1 MTIELGVLGV
11 GHLASGVLK
20 GVFDHGILAP
30 EEVLLADQ
38 DPARLSSFAERG
50 CVVCSDNAQLRSA
63 PRILMAVR
71 PQSMHAAAA
80 SLGVLDDS
88 HLLISV
94 MAGIGASEVQAAC
107 GGACRV
113 VRVMPNTAAAIGQS
127 MTLIAA
133 GVGATDEELHWVTTL
148 FDAVGRTCVIDES
161 LMSAATAVCG
171 SGPGWLKL
179 FALAMVKGACDVGFD
194 AQTADVLVRQTLH
207 GAASALQSSDQSIE
221 ALIES
226 VATSGGT
233 TEAGLE
239 VMRSN
244 GFEEAVRRGV
254 IAARD
259 RGDELSG

>member
-20 GVFDHGILAP
+20 GVFDHGILSP
-30 EEVLLADQ
+30 GEVVVSDLHLERVSPFAD
-38 DPARLSSFAERG
+38 LG
-50 CVVCSDNAQLRSA
+50 CVVGSDDTPLRSA

-71 PQSMHAAAA
+71 PQSMHDAAAT
-80 SLGVLDDS
+80 LGLLEQS

-94 MAGIGASEVQAAC
+94 MAGIGASDVQNAC

-113 VRVMPNTAAAIGQS
+113 VRVMPNTAAAIGES
-127 MTLIAA
+127 MTLIAP
-133 GVGATDEELHWVTTL
+133 GVGATDEDVHWVTAL
-148 FDAVGRTCVIDES
+148 FDSVGRTCVIDES

-179 FALAMVKGACDVGFD
+179 FALSMVKAACDVGFD
-194 AQTADVLVRQTLH
+194 ARTADALVRQTLY

-244 GFEEAVRRGV
+244 GFEDAVRRGV